1 MELIRRKCAA
11 RLQRQLQNSALRLEK
26 ALEVDALGATVGKIA
41 TDDFANHEGD
51 AAAGT
56 APRSSRSVTAG
67 SSTARHQTRAAT
79 PPKRQNGQ
87 LTCRA
92 NSVPHVRPLVSSPS
106 CSGGVPDLGASPS
119 ARAQSRPRS
128 RACAKDWPSATSSR
142 ATLPSSRSLVPRT
155 TSGANAATGRTS
167 PSRNSRIIANN
178 LGAARMSPGRQR
190 PVSASTPRHL
200 HRSVGARQTATNVAT
215 QANSPRRR
223 RNPFATRDG
232 PITSATG
239 TMLWAGPSELADNLS
254 TEFFD
259 AAKTAAQSQSNDAED
274 GVKHF
279 SIADRSSPQLAS
291 RAQHFQEVAQT
302 LETAVSAVSA
312 VKNGKKPGLDC
323 NAIAQSTNSPPHQ
336 VATPLGSLRNMN
348 NTTPRSSFRH
358 APHSK
363 KSSFDRNVAPNSF
376 ATSRSEAVKNAV
388 ANLALENR
396 ALKGALNNAVK
407 RLSELEGEQECFMSE
422 GVFDLVNSICR
433 DGSACNMA
441 VAPAPGAAEV
451 AAGPSAVDAARAK
464 GTKEA

>member
-1 MELIRRKCAA
+1 MRLLSLTPPQLAMLIPNDSAAATAAAAAATTEMLHGESPIDMRARHSMELIRRKCAA

-26 ALEVDALGATVGKIA
+26 ALEVDALGATVGKI
-41 TDDFANHEGD
+41 
-51 AAAGT
+51 
-56 APRSSRSVTAG
+56 
-67 SSTARHQTRAAT
+67 
-79 PPKRQNGQ
+79 
-87 LTCRA
+87 
-92 NSVPHVRPLVSSPS
+92 
-106 CSGGVPDLGASPS
+106 
-119 ARAQSRPRS
+119 
-128 RACAKDWPSATSSR
+128 TSSR

-190 PVSASTPRHL
+190 PVSASMPRRL
-200 HRSVGARQTATNVAT
+200 HRSVGARQTATNVAAT